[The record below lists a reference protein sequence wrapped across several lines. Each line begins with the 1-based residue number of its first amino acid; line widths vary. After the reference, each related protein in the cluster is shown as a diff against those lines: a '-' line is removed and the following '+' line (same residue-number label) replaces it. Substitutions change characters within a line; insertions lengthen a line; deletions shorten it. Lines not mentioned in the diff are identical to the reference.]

1 MVHGDLNILDTLK
14 MNSEKESTTMNKNY
28 KVYDTTGA
36 WLRTF
41 NTYKQAY
48 TFCLIMGRRDWRII

>member
-1 MVHGDLNILDTLK
+1 MRK
-14 MNSEKESTTMNKNY
+14 Y
-28 KVYDTTGA
+28 KVYDTTGH

-48 TFCLIMGRRDWRII
+48 FFCLIMDRRDWLIK